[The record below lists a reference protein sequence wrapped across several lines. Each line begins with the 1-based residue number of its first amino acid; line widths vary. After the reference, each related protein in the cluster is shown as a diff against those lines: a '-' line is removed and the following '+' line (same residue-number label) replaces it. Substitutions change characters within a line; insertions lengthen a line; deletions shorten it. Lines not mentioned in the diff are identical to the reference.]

1 MVFKQAIKKKNV
13 NGTRGPPFMANVI
26 KNFHFVFLNSS
37 LKQCALQANIVRIA
51 LTFGLTVATLAAS
64 IGKSSFSDRS
74 NVHLYFSSHPVSIL
88 THRKSLENSQ

>member
-1 MVFKQAIKKKNV
+1 M
-13 NGTRGPPFMANVI
+13 
-26 KNFHFVFLNSS
+26 
-37 LKQCALQANIVRIA
+37 RIA

-88 THRKSLENSQ
+88 TLQKSLENSESSSLHDSTSLDFDMSDHFLSFLSVNDSLIILH